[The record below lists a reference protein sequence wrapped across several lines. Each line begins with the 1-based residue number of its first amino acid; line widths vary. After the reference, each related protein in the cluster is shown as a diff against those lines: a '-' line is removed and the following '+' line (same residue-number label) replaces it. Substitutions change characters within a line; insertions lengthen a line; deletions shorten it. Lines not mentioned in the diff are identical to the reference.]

1 MQSRGRMVAT
11 IAAPQLARCL
21 DERARVRQ
29 LSARSREPQCAP
41 LCERRA
47 PQVRKRH
54 MSGGCCV
61 SAQTGVAVQGAT
73 SAGWRAWAALE
84 PRWTTPGRPCKPRT
98 TRHKSGPSA
107 AQRQTLSLRNRAEG
121 WVSLPLPR
129 RSTSLNAW
137 NGGDGGPPPPC
148 VALRHCTQRWAC
160 VDGPKGR
167 HPQSFS
173 FVVHIGVR
181 VRCDIEPCLH
191 LRKRRQ
197 HFEAG
202 TTRGPGEGHNIY
214 GSYACAAAEF
224 RWFALP
230 VQAEG
235 SLGGPAKSSAFFAGS
250 YSSQQHGA
258 MEFG

>member
-1 MQSRGRMVAT
+1 MQSRGRMVTT

-47 PQVRKRH
+47 PQVRKCH

-107 AQRQTLSLRNRAEG
+107 AQRQTLSLRNRAGE
-121 WVSLPLPR
+121 WVSLCLSR
-129 RSTSLNAW
+129 GTRS
-137 NGGDGGPPPPC
+137 
-148 VALRHCTQRWAC
+148 
-160 VDGPKGR
+160 
-167 HPQSFS
+167 
-173 FVVHIGVR
+173 
-181 VRCDIEPCLH
+181 
-191 LRKRRQ
+191 
-197 HFEAG
+197 
-202 TTRGPGEGHNIY
+202 
-214 GSYACAAAEF
+214 
-224 RWFALP
+224 
-230 VQAEG
+230 QAEG
-235 SLGGPAKSSAFFAGS
+235 EDGVFTAVHSSGHEWPPPVATEWPLRQAWSLWSPWRRFWAAARPSTTPDVVRVA
-250 YSSQQHGA
+250 
-258 MEFG
+258 